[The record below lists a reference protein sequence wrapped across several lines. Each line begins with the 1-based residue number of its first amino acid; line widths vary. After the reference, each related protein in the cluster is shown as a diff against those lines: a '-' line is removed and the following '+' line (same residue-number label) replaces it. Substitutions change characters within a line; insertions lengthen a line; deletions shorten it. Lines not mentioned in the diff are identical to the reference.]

1 MKIKKRYQ
9 IKIKS
14 LHKDSLNLYKNFLN
28 KTLQSIKINFSICN
42 LPKKKNRITLL
53 KSPHVNKSAR
63 EQFEIKY
70 YSTIIQLNG
79 DINHKI
85 LEILLIN
92 KPKSVSVVVKN
103 F

>member
-1 MKIKKRYQ
+1 MKKKYQ
-9 IKIKS
+9 IKIIS
-14 LHKDSLNLYKNFLN
+14 LHRDSLNLYINFLT

-70 YSTIIQLNG
+70 YSTVIQLN
-79 DINHKI
+79 DNINQKI
-85 LEILLIN
+85 LETLLVN
-92 KPKSVSVVVKN
+92 KPKSVSVSVKN

>member
-1 MKIKKRYQ
+1 M
-9 IKIKS
+9 
-14 LHKDSLNLYKNFLN
+14 
-28 KTLQSIKINFSICN
+28 
-42 LPKKKNRITLL
+42 KKNRITLL

-70 YSTIIQLNG
+70 YRVVIQLNE

-85 LEILLIN
+85 LETLLVD
-92 KPKSVSVVVKN
+92 KPKSVSVSVKN

>member
-1 MKIKKRYQ
+1 MKKRYQ

-14 LHKDSLNLYKNFLN
+14 LHKDSLNLYKNFLS
-28 KTLQSIKINFSICN
+28 KTLQSIRINFSICN

-70 YSTIIQLNG
+70 YSTVIQLNG

-85 LEILLIN
+85 LEILLVN
-92 KPKSVSVVVKN
+92 KPKSVSVSLKN

>member
-1 MKIKKRYQ
+1 MKNKYQ
-9 IKIKS
+9 IKLKS
-14 LHKDSLNLYKNFLN
+14 LHKDSLSLYKNFLI
-28 KTLQSIKINFSICN
+28 KTLQSLKVNFSICD

-70 YSTIIQLNG
+70 YSTVLQLNSE
-79 DINHKI
+79 INYKI
-85 LEILLIN
+85 LEILLVN
-92 KPKSVSVVVKN
+92 KPKSVSVSVKN

>member
-1 MKIKKRYQ
+1 MKKKYQ

-14 LHKDSLNLYKNFLN
+14 LHRDSLNLYINFLT
-28 KTLQSIKINFSICN
+28 KTLQSIKINFSICK

-70 YSTIIQLNG
+70 YSTVIQLN
-79 DINHKI
+79 DNINQKI
-85 LEILLIN
+85 LETLLVN
-92 KPKSVSVVVKN
+92 KPKSVSVSVKN

>member
-1 MKIKKRYQ
+1 MKKKYQ

-14 LHKDSLNLYKNFLN
+14 LHRDSLNLYINFLT

-63 EQFEIKY
+63 EQIEIKY
-70 YSTIIQLNG
+70 YSTVIQLN
-79 DINHKI
+79 DNINQKI
-85 LEILLIN
+85 LETLLVN
-92 KPKSVSVVVKN
+92 KPKSVSVSVKN

>member
-1 MKIKKRYQ
+1 MKNKYQ
-9 IKIKS
+9 IKLKS
-14 LHKDSLNLYKNFLN
+14 LHKDSLSLYKNFLI
-28 KTLQSIKINFSICN
+28 KTLQSLKIDFSTCD

-70 YSTIIQLNG
+70 YSTVLQLNSE
-79 DINHKI
+79 INHKI
-85 LEILLIN
+85 LEILLVN
-92 KPKSVSVVVKN
+92 KPKSVSVSVKN

>member
-1 MKIKKRYQ
+1 MKKKYQ

-14 LHKDSLNLYKNFLN
+14 LHRDSLNLYINFLT

-70 YSTIIQLNG
+70 YSTAIQLN
-79 DINHKI
+79 DNINQKI
-85 LEILLIN
+85 LETLLVN
-92 KPKSVSVVVKN
+92 KPKSVSVSVKN

>member
-1 MKIKKRYQ
+1 MKKKYQ

-14 LHKDSLNLYKNFLN
+14 LHRDSLNLYINFLT

-70 YSTIIQLNG
+70 SSTVIQLN
-79 DINHKI
+79 DNINQKI
-85 LEILLIN
+85 LETLLVN
-92 KPKSVSVVVKN
+92 KPKSVSVSVKN

>member
-1 MKIKKRYQ
+1 MKKRYQ

-14 LHKDSLNLYKNFLN
+14 LHKDSLNLYKNFLS
-28 KTLQSIKINFSICN
+28 KTLQSIRINFSICN

-70 YSTIIQLNG
+70 YSTVIQLNG

-85 LEILLIN
+85 LEILLVN
-92 KPKSVSVVVKN
+92 KPKSVSVSVKN

>member
-1 MKIKKRYQ
+1 MKKIYQ

-14 LHKDSLNLYKNFLN
+14 LHRDSLNLYINFLT

-70 YSTIIQLNG
+70 YSTAIQLN
-79 DINHKI
+79 DNINQKI
-85 LEILLIN
+85 LETLLVN
-92 KPKSVSVVVKN
+92 KPKSVSVSVKN

>member
-1 MKIKKRYQ
+1 MKKRYQ

-70 YSTIIQLNG
+70 YSTVIQLNG
-79 DINHKI
+79 NINHKI

-92 KPKSVSVVVKN
+92 KPKSVSVCVKN

>member
-1 MKIKKRYQ
+1 MKKRYQ

-14 LHKDSLNLYKNFLN
+14 LHKDSLNLYKNFLS
-28 KTLQSIKINFSICN
+28 KTLQSIRINFSICN

-70 YSTIIQLNG
+70 YSTVIKLNG

-85 LEILLIN
+85 LEILLV
-92 KPKSVSVVVKN
+92 KKKKSVSVSLKN

>member
-1 MKIKKRYQ
+1 MKKRYQ

-14 LHKDSLNLYKNFLN
+14 LHKDSLNLYKNFLS
-28 KTLQSIKINFSICN
+28 KTLQSIRINFSICN

-70 YSTIIQLNG
+70 YSTVIQLNG

-85 LEILLIN
+85 LEILLVN
-92 KPKSVSVVVKN
+92 KPKSVSISLKN

>member
-1 MKIKKRYQ
+1 MKKKYQ

-14 LHKDSLNLYKNFLN
+14 LHRDSLNLYINFLT

-70 YSTIIQLNG
+70 YSTVIQLN
-79 DINHKI
+79 DNINQKI
-85 LEILLIN
+85 LETLLVN
-92 KPKSVSVVVKN
+92 KPKSVSVSVKN

>member
-1 MKIKKRYQ
+1 MKKRYQ

-14 LHKDSLNLYKNFLN
+14 LHKDSLNLYKNFLS
-28 KTLQSIKINFSICN
+28 KTLQSIRINFSICN

-70 YSTIIQLNG
+70 YSTVIQLDD

-92 KPKSVSVVVKN
+92 KPKSVSVSIKN